1 MSAHFFEQKHFE
13 LRKQLTVDQS
23 EWTKERELL
32 QQKVDQ
38 LESQLGEFEQR
49 EQRMKQSQ
57 KVLMDEIGKVDRS
70 QDNKN
75 THKLLVS

>member
-1 MSAHFFEQKHFE
+1 MSAQFFEQKHFE